1 MNERRPAGAWS
12 EDEFAALA
20 EGELD
25 ALPGWIKSAIATH
38 NVAIS
43 IEDERPSEPRTL
55 GLFARYSGTSQII
68 LYRLPISRVAAD
80 RQQLQRAI
88 HDVLLHELGH
98 LFGMNEGDLDHYSI
112 GNNPLPDAEPVHAP
126 RGGKPLPDE

>member
-1 MNERRPAGAWS
+1 MQRRAVVWS
-12 EDEFAALA
+12 EDEFAAIA
-20 EGELD
+20 ESELE
-25 ALPGWIKSAIATH
+25 ALPAWIKSAIATH

-43 IEDERPSEPRTL
+43 IEDERPGEPRTL

-68 LYRLPISRVAAD
+68 LYRLSISRVAAD

-112 GNNPLPDAEPVHAP
+112 GNNPLPDAQPVHEP
-126 RGGKPLPDE
+126 RGGKPTST